1 MSPRKRFA
9 FPEQE
14 LVRPGRATVTPAA
27 AASRV
32 VQRTPRAH
40 GTQPSATQ
48 LIALQRT
55 GGNRAVRRL
64 LAQTNPT
71 ASDATDPALV
81 RRQSATDETDASQG
95 IALPE
100 NGAEIP
106 EVQISEAAKVA
117 EMIGDINDFLGL
129 GLDIADLAG
138 ASFLESAAVTAAAG
152 LASLLGQVLFIIQA
166 VSAWIDA
173 WSESD
178 KKVAILGS
186 CAGIVA
192 TAKGE
197 DAPQPPQGRW
207 LGTPQDR
214 DRWSGVWWRSAR
226 DGKDWV
232 RSSLDL
238 LAYTRRRLREGGA
251 MGEML
256 AGAAEHLTGEFQGDF
271 QRQLPQVLALLLS
284 ARQRPDE
291 VLNALYEPLAR
302 EHLMRGAANERYTWP
317 P

>member
-1 MSPRKRFA
+1 VS
-9 FPEQE
+9 E
-14 LVRPGRATVTPAA
+14 
-27 AASRV
+27 
-32 VQRTPRAH
+32 H
-40 GTQPSATQ
+40 Y
-48 LIALQRT
+48 
-55 GGNRAVRRL
+55 
-64 LAQTNPT
+64 AQTAGQT
-71 ASDATDPALV
+71 ATDATDPALV
-81 RRQSATDETDASQG
+81 RRQSGADEPDASQG

-100 NGAEIP
+100 NGPEIP
-106 EVQISEAAKVA
+106 EVQTSEAAKVA

-129 GLDIADLAG
+129 GLDMADLAG
-138 ASFLESAAVTAAAG
+138 ASFMESAAVTAATG
-152 LASLLGQVLFIIQA
+152 VASLLGQVLFIIQA

-192 TAKGE
+192 TARGE

-226 DGKDWV
+226 DSKDWV

-256 AGAAEHLTGEFQGDF
+256 AAAAGHLTGEFQEDF
-271 QRQLPQVLALLLS
+271 SRQLPQVLALLLS

-302 EHLMRGAANERYTWP
+302 QHLMRGAANERYTWP